1 MAFFAGIHI
10 SGSASFNP
18 NQMWG
23 SGWKKKR
30 AMQVCLWLSGLFPV
44 GCWRW
49 LIWGS
54 SHERYFIFGPFG
66 APYSRDCILSGYWIS
81 HVINT
86 VFHQSTLTQNSLDGT
101 KLGRWHKI
109 RLMAQ
114 NSVDDKTRSTKKTE
128 NSVDG
133 TKLKARSVQKKEEEI
148 IKTSSKV
155 FGRRCRYRASSV
167 DATK

>member
-1 MAFFAGIHI
+1 MVI
-10 SGSASFNP
+10 SETKQERYETEERRHSSQASIFLDRPHSTPTRCEDQDERRNVRCKSVF
-18 NQMWG
+18 G
-23 SGWKKKR
+23 
-30 AMQVCLWLSGLFPV
+30 CGLFPV

-109 RLMAQ
+109 WLMAQ
-114 NSVDDKTRSTKKTE
+114 NPVDDKTRSTRKRKTRSMGQNSKQEVSKK
-128 NSVDG
+128 
-133 TKLKARSVQKKEEEI
+133 KKR
-148 IKTSSKV
+148 K
-155 FGRRCRYRASSV
+155 
-167 DATK
+167 